1 MELELPKRLYAEGLE
16 PQVKKINNCCRIELM
31 RILKEAMSAEFDDV
45 KTDPVFKHIIAI
57 AENKLK
63 FSEKLVHSFLCKQL
77 IVSKM
82 HEKWFVFA
90 RTPLRF
96 SLQEYHAVTGLK
108 ISRESSSEVVKW
120 KRDGGF
126 WSDLLRKGG
135 KITLQSIKKVHL
147 KEVHNWTRVDR
158 MRLIY
163 LCVIM
168 GVVMGRD
175 EKVNIPPMYIKLVMD
190 LDKLQNFHWGLHS
203 YDFLMSSI
211 EKVRKKLGKKD
222 SYIFEGFSYAFQIWI
237 MEAILDFGEMCGRK
251 VSDNFRG
258 PRKDEME
265 DERVNFFLDRLKNK
279 FDWSNTE
286 WPVLEPEETVIDDAD
301 NHDRGS
307 ESDNSMDDTDVV
319 ADDGTTSVKV
329 AGKGKIIFFDE
340 GAETRKK
347 KLLCNRMG

>member
-16 PQVKKINNCCRIELM
+16 PQVKKINNCCCIELM

-63 FSEKLVHSFLCKQL
+63 FSGKLMHSFLCKQM

-90 RTPLRF
+90 KTPLRF

-108 ISRESSSEVVKW
+108 ISRKSSSEVVKW

-126 WSDLLRKGG
+126 WIDLS
-135 KITLQSIKKVHL
+135 ITLQSIKKVHL

-158 MRLIY
+158 MRLLY

-175 EKVNIPPMYIKLVMD
+175 EKVSIPPMYIKLVMD
-190 LDKLQNFHWGLHS
+190 LDKLRNFHWGLHS

-211 EKVRKKLGKKD
+211 EKVRKKLDKKD
-222 SYIFEGFSYAFQIWI
+222 IYIFEGFS
-237 MEAILDFGEMCGRK
+237 
-251 VSDNFRG
+251 
-258 PRKDEME
+258 
-265 DERVNFFLDRLKNK
+265 
-279 FDWSNTE
+279 
-286 WPVLEPEETVIDDAD
+286 
-301 NHDRGS
+301 
-307 ESDNSMDDTDVV
+307 
-319 ADDGTTSVKV
+319 
-329 AGKGKIIFFDE
+329 
-340 GAETRKK
+340 
-347 KLLCNRMG
+347 